1 MHFHER
7 ETRRKKPALN
17 GERVIR
23 RHLVFVHPQRI
34 SLIVQHMSILINMVS
49 HLILDLA
56 DSAIVQLVM
65 ALVELNIQTLVEL
78 VLIASSRH

>member
-1 MHFHER
+1 MSARQDEK
-7 ETRRKKPALN
+7 TRSD

-34 SLIVQHMSILINMVS
+34 SLIMQHMSILIDMVS

-56 DSAIVQLVM
+56 DSAIVQLVV